1 MHAWNLQIATLFS
14 AYGCFMYS
22 MHHRHVTM
30 LPEIDESLVG
40 LSGSLMEI
48 NHGADQ
54 KGGAGL
60 NQLGRF
66 MQIVYQ
72 VSSYI
77 F

>member
-1 MHAWNLQIATLFS
+1 
-14 AYGCFMYS
+14 
-22 MHHRHVTM
+22 
-30 LPEIDESLVG
+30 
-40 LSGSLMEI
+40 MEI